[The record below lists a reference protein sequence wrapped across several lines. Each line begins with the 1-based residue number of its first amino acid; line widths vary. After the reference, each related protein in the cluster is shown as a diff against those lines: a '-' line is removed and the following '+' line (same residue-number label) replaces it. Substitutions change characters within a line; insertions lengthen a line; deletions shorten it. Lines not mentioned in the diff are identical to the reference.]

1 MRIEIFGPGCAKCEK
16 TAREVESVVSKL
28 GVDATVEHV
37 TEMKQ
42 IVERGVMLTPAVF
55 VDGEKK
61 IEGKVPKAADIES
74 WLKPRNL
81 DGRREDECQA
91 PR

>member
-1 MRIEIFGPGCAKCEK
+1 MKIEIFGPGCAKCEK
-16 TAREVESVVSKL
+16 TAREVERAVKEL

-37 TEMKQ
+37 TEMSE

-61 IEGKVPKAADIES
+61 IEGKVPKASDIES
-74 WLKPRNL
+74 WLRP
-81 DGRREDECQA
+81 
-91 PR
+91 